1 MTAAVGLLRRLRAA
15 EIDVAADAD
24 RLRLRSRTPLP
35 PALTEL
41 VRKHKPDLLAL
52 LAGDN
57 PPTAWVLTAADG
69 EAGTTGQRA
78 RSEPATIALDGY
90 HHVAFQR
97 PPSWWWPQP
106 HQPPNGAWCSC
117 CHLRHWWTRDR
128 LGWCC
133 FICHPPSR
141 AGSAYFE
148 EVRT

>member
-24 RLRLRSRTPLP
+24 RVRLRSRTPLP
-35 PALTEL
+35 PDLIEL

-57 PPTAWVLTAADG
+57 PPTPSGLTTADR
-69 EAGTTGQRA
+69 EAGTARLRA
-78 RSEPATIALDGY
+78 RSEPAVQVDDY
-90 HHVAFQR
+90 RRVAFQR
-97 PPSWWWPQP
+97 PPSWWRREP

-117 CHLRHWWTRDR
+117 CHLRRWWTRDR

-133 FICHPPSR
+133 FTCHPPPR
-141 AGSAYFE
+141 AGSAHFE
-148 EVRT
+148 EVRG

>member
-1 MTAAVGLLRRLRAA
+1 MTAAVGLLQRLRAA
-15 EIDVAADAD
+15 GIDVATDAD

-35 PALTEL
+35 PDLIEL

-57 PPTAWVLTAADG
+57 PPNSGTAKP
-69 EAGTTGQRA
+69 RA
-78 RSEPATIALDGY
+78 RSEPGIELDGY
-90 HHVAFQR
+90 RRVAFQR
-97 PPSWWWPQP
+97 PPSWWRPQP

-117 CHLRHWWTRDR
+117 CHLRRWWTRDR

-133 FICHPPSR
+133 FICHPPAR
-141 AGSAYFE
+141 VGSDHFE